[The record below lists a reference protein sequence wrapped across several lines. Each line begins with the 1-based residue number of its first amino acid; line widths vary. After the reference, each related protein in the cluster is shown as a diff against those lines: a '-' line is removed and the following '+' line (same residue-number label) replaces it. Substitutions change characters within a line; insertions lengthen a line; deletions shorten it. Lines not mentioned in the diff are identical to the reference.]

1 MQTHQRRPSLEREK
15 DRERENRYYGIV
27 IWFYFNFRQNT
38 VRGKEHRDKGENGM
52 SNFNLSVRATT
63 TSSDRCAWQAVEN
76 RHEHYFC
83 RRSEALEKPE
93 ALTDPVLKH
102 FNASQE

>member
-63 TSSDRCAWQAVEN
+63 TSSGRCAWQAVEN
-76 RHEHYFC
+76 RQEHYFC